1 VESVRAVLFDLDGVL
16 VDSYEAWFRV
26 VNAAAR
32 QFRKPDVDRDR
43 FAAGWGQGIDADVR
57 GFFPGCKESD
67 IEAFYESHLF
77 DFASEVKV
85 DPEAHETLLRLRSA
99 EVFRGVI
106 TNTPTALARD
116 LLAWVGLIGLVDI
129 TVGPDAG
136 LAPKP
141 APDLVLRACESL
153 QVKPTEVLMVGDS
166 SFDEKAARAAR
177 VSFVGYRND
186 SSAHS
191 VPRLLDVLRL
201 VESRD

>member
-32 QFRKPDVDRDR
+32 HFRKPDVDRDR

-57 GFFPGCKESD
+57 EFFPGCRESD
-67 IEAFYESHLF
+67 IETFYESHLL

-85 DPEAHETLLRLRSA
+85 DPVAHETMLRLRSA

-106 TNTPTALARD
+106 TNTPTSLARD
-116 LLAWVGLIGLVDI
+116 ILAWVGLIGLVDI
-129 TVGPDAG
+129 TVGPDPG
-136 LAPKP
+136 LVPKP
-141 APDLVLRACESL
+141 APDTVLRACESL
-153 QVKPTEVLMVGDS
+153 QVNPAEVLMVGDS
-166 SFDEKAARAAR
+166 AFDEKAARAAR

-186 SSAHS
+186 SSSRS
-191 VPRLLDVLRL
+191 VPRLLDVVRL
-201 VESRD
+201 VESQG

>member
-57 GFFPGCKESD
+57 QFFPGCKESE
-67 IEAFYESHLF
+67 IEAFYQDHLL
-77 DFASEVKV
+77 DFASDVKV
-85 DPEAHETLLRLRSA
+85 DPEARDTLVQLRAGELS
-99 EVFRGVI
+99 RGVI
-106 TNTPTALARD
+106 TNTPTMLARD

-129 TVGPDAG
+129 TVGPDAH

-141 APDLVLRACESL
+141 APDLVVRACEVL
-153 QVKPTEVLMVGDS
+153 QVQPDEALMVGDS
-166 SFDEKAARAAR
+166 AFDEKAARAAR
-177 VSFVGYRND
+177 VPFVGYRYA
-186 SSAHS
+186 SSARS
-191 VPRLLDVLRL
+191 VSRLLDVVRL
-201 VESRD
+201 AESQG

>member
-1 VESVRAVLFDLDGVL
+1 MESVRAVLFDLDGVL

-32 QFRKPDVDRDR
+32 HFRKPDVDRDR

-57 GFFPGCKESD
+57 EFFPGCKESD
-67 IEAFYESHLF
+67 IETFYESHLL

-85 DPEAHETLLRLRSA
+85 DPEAHDTLLRLRSA

-106 TNTPTALARD
+106 TNTPATLARD

-141 APDLVLRACESL
+141 APDVVLRACESL
-153 QVKPTEVLMVGDS
+153 QVKPSEALMIGDS

-177 VSFVGYRND
+177 VSFVGYRNE
-186 SSAHS
+186 SSARS
-191 VPRLLDVLRL
+191 VPRLLDVVRL
-201 VESRD
+201 AESQG